1 MAVKR
6 TRTLSLN
13 SEQVSQ
19 TFRARLFL
27 ILRVAGGAED
37 EHLVKEYDGFPLD
50 TNGVPTFRPSARWYL
65 VKPICGSNHRQCLLS
80 SAAKVLALLRA
91 RPPLLPTQNQISFS
105 NGRSIETQE
114 SKVTAAENDLQLIKL
129 TPTRTLTRS

>member
-1 MAVKR
+1 MSGPSCFVMAEY
-6 TRTLSLN
+6 TLH

-50 TNGVPTFRPSARWYL
+50 AHGVPTFRPSARWYL
-65 VKPICGSNHRQCLLS
+65 VCRPAAQTTDSVSIAAYESSTPPSHTESNLLL
-80 SAAKVLALLRA
+80 K
-91 RPPLLPTQNQISFS
+91 
-105 NGRSIETQE
+105 
-114 SKVTAAENDLQLIKL
+114 
-129 TPTRTLTRS
+129 RTVD